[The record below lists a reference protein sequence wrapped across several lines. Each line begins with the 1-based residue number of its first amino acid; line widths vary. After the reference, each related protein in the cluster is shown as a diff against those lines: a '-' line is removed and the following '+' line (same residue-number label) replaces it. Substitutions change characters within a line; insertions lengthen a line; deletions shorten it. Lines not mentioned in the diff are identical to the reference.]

1 MSPSL
6 RYPLIVTYELLMSL
20 LMALPRYRSCNALKA
35 AFLRLF
41 GARIGKR
48 VVFYPGVWIGP
59 ARGLELGDDVDLA
72 LGVIVTSGGG
82 VRIGARTLVG
92 YRSQILSTNHRVPP
106 DGGRIF
112 GAGHDRKPVVI
123 GPDVWIG
130 AQVIVLPGVTVGEG
144 AVIAAGSVV
153 TKSVPP
159 YAIVAGVPAHPVRMR
174 RPHESASACGNRVVT
189 SV

>member
-1 MSPSL
+1 MNPNV
-6 RYPLIVTYELLMSL
+6 RYFLIVTYELLMSL
-20 LMALPRYRSCNALKA
+20 LMALPRYRTCDALKA
-35 AFLRLF
+35 MFLRAF

-59 ARGLELGDDVDLA
+59 ARGLELDDDVDLA

-92 YRSQILSTNHRVPP
+92 YRSQILSTNHRMPSG
-106 DGGRIF
+106 GGRIF

-130 AQVIVLPGVTVGEG
+130 AQAIVLPGVTVGEG

-159 YAIVAGVPAHPVRMR
+159 YTIVAGVPAQPVRMR
-174 RPHESASACGNRVVT
+174 RHESASTCGNHVVT